1 MQWLKKDVI
10 GRSKLDF
17 KKNHWIIG
25 FQMNYKDY

>member
-17 KKNHWIIG
+17 KKNHWIIR
-25 FQMNYKDY
+25 FQMN